1 MISTKIHGYLD
12 YILGATLIV
21 LPLILEIPSGDASTV
36 LVVLGVWVIVYSLIT
51 DYELGLLKILSMKT
65 HLVIDLV
72 GGALLIAAPWLFGFA
87 DETFWPFV
95 ILGVLEIGAS
105 LMTKKEPSYEAHPHH
120 HKT

>member
-21 LPLILEIPSGDASTV
+21 LPLILEIPSGAASTV

-105 LMTKKEPSYEAHPHH
+105 LMTKKEPSYEAHPHQ